1 MTLRLRLTLWYSLLL
16 AVTLIA
22 FAFVS
27 FEEMRR
33 ILLSSVDTELRS
45 DLTQTKQL
53 VASAPCVRCPALFAV
68 LARHDS
74 DIFEIESLDGKFKYA
89 SGAAARAREMPMRDA
104 TTTVNARDGRYRIR
118 FALPLLQYE
127 SAVEQ
132 FGFVT
137 FISIPIV
144 LLVAAGGGMWMS
156 RRALQPVDR
165 VIREARE
172 INEQNLDRRLPLPR
186 SRDELY
192 ELSQTFNE
200 MLDRLERSF
209 RRIAEFTADA
219 SHELRTPVAL
229 LRASADVALRNP
241 RTADEYHD
249 TLASILA
256 ESERMTILI
265 EDLLA
270 LARSDSEML
279 PKERLDLAEPLRE
292 AIVLNGAPAPP
303 PALPHV
309 FIDGNRAALQR
320 LFMALLDNAIK
331 YTPSGDIS
339 VELTAGATVI
349 IRDGGIG
356 IAAADLPHVFERFY
370 RGDKSRSRA
379 SGGSGLGLAIARR
392 IAELHGGTIT
402 ATSVEGRG
410 SEFRVTLP
418 ARMEGAC

>member
-16 AVTLIA
+16 AATLIA

-33 ILLSSVDTELRS
+33 ILLSSVDTELRA
-45 DLTQTKQL
+45 DLAQTKQL
-53 VASAPCVRCPALFAV
+53 LASAPCVRCPALFAV

-74 DIFEIESLDGKFKYA
+74 DIIEIESLDGGFKYA
-89 SGAAARAREMPMRDA
+89 SGAAVRSRGTPTRDA
-104 TTTVNARDGRYRIR
+104 TTIVSARDGRYRIR
-118 FALPLLQYE
+118 FALPLVQYE

-132 FGFVT
+132 FGFV
-137 FISIPIV
+137 ILVSIPIV
-144 LLVAAGGGMWMS
+144 LLVAAAGGMWMS
-156 RRALQPVDR
+156 RRALRPVDR

-172 INEQNLDRRLPLPR
+172 INEQSLDRRLPLPR

-192 ELSQTFNE
+192 ELSRTFNE

-241 RTADEYHD
+241 RTANEYRD

-256 ESERMTILI
+256 ESERMTKLI

-270 LARSDSEML
+270 LARSDSEVL
-279 PKERLDLAEPLRE
+279 AKEPLDLSEPLRD
-292 AIVLNGAPAPP
+292 AIVLSGMTPP
-303 PALPHV
+303 ELPHV
-309 FIDGNRAALQR
+309 RIDGNRAALQR
-320 LFMALLDNAIK
+320 LFMALLDNAVK
-331 YTPSGDIS
+331 YTPSRDIS

-379 SGGSGLGLAIARR
+379 SGGTGLGLAIARR
-392 IAELHGGTIT
+392 IAKLHGGTIT
-402 ATSVEGRG
+402 AASVEGHG

-418 ARMEGAC
+418 ARMEEAC